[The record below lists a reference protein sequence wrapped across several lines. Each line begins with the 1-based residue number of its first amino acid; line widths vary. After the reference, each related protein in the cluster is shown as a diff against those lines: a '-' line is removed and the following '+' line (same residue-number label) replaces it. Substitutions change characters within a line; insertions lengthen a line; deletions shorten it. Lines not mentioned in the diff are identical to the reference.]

1 MAVDRIVDYFRDAKT
16 GLGIPGRT
24 VSLRRQSDN
33 VEIATAS
40 TDGAGRFVFTSD
52 DVGYVGP
59 VYYVVDD
66 GSGTY
71 KRHSGASFGQIGAVW
86 FDSLQRAVGALG
98 IGTMNGLEV
107 TADGSGMK
115 VTVSP
120 GVAISA
126 DGIPFVLEAPVDVTL
141 VAADGSNPRIDLIV
155 LRLSREGQVSEGA
168 FSLQRTTG
176 SPASSP
182 AVPAKTTSSAT
193 WDIVLAHVLVDAGA
207 SVISSGKVTD
217 RRKTEP
223 GQEILSLPLHGS
235 VISAGTVTATQLASG
250 SVETAKIVDSAVTT
264 AKINDGA
271 VTDGK
276 VATGINATKIGAGS
290 VSNTEFGYLDG
301 VTSGIQ
307 SQLDGKAAA
316 GSYASTTHTHTQPAT
331 LMGKAFNAYTN
342 LITVNTGSTNICDF
356 NLGPL
361 VSGVTYDVIADGS
374 GQANAASG
382 GNIMG
387 QMRIEAGDTPVN
399 GYATATVG
407 GERHIG
413 ASHNKTIVGS
423 GSSINISFRAISSN
437 NGASVSGAG
446 CWAMAI
452 PRNVPAS

>member
-24 VSLRRQSDN
+24 VSLRLLLDGA
-33 VEIATAS
+33 EIATTS
-40 TDGAGRFVFTSD
+40 TDANGRFVFTSD

-71 KRHSGASFGQIGAVW
+71 KRHSGASFGQIGSVW

-182 AVPAKTTSSAT
+182 AVPTKTTSSST
-193 WDIVLAHVLVDAGA
+193 WDIVLAHVLVDAGV
-207 SVISSGKVTD
+207 SVIASGKVTD
-217 RRKTEP
+217 RRRVEP

-235 VISAGTVTATQLASG
+235 AIEDETVTATQLADDA
-250 SVETAKIVDSAVTT
+250 VETDKILDEAVTT
-264 AKINDGA
+264 AKLDDGA

-276 VATGINATKIGAGS
+276 VATGINAAKIGAGS

-316 GSYASTTHTHTQPAT
+316 GSYAASSHTHTQPET
-331 LMGKAFNAYTN
+331 LIDWDTKTYEFTA
-342 LITVNTGSTNICDF
+342 VSTSEVVLCEAEIV
-356 NLGPL
+356 LA
-361 VSGVTYDVIADGS
+361 SGVTYDIMATM
-374 GQANAASG
+374 NAQSNAPAGGNYIELGVRIGNVSTTWGHREFLAGGDRSG
-382 GNIMG
+382 G
-387 QMRIEAGDTPVN
+387 
-399 GYATATVG
+399 ATTKRTVTGGATLAVQA
-407 GERHIG
+407 R
-413 ASHNKTIVGS
+413 ARTNSGS
-423 GSSINISFRAISSN
+423 GSVTAAHVNVIA
-437 NGASVSGAG
+437 V
-446 CWAMAI
+446 